1 MKIRIKGNSIRYRLT
16 KTEIDNFGKNGY
28 LEERTEFIN
37 GTAFHYKLEKKYG
50 IENLEA
56 SFTNNRITVFVPEV
70 IAKEWTTT
78 NVVGYDT
85 KINIGDNKELF
96 LLIEKDFVCL
106 DHTLEDQSD
115 NYTNP
120 NKNMLGDSPVC

>member
-16 KTEIDNFGKNGY
+16 KKEIDNFGKNGY
-28 LEERTEFIN
+28 LEERTAFIN
-37 GTAFHYKLEKKYG
+37 APAFYYRLEKKQG

-56 SFTNNRITVFVPEV
+56 SFVNNCITVFVPES

-78 NVVGYDT
+78 DIVGYDT
-85 KINIGDNKELF
+85 KMNIGVGKELF

-106 DHTLEDQSD
+106 DHTFEDQSD
-115 NYTNP
+115 NFPNP
-120 NKNMLGDSPVC
+120 NKVC